1 MTPRLACFRGQAQ
14 ISTWLTTIVRNC
26 SLMQLHKPPR
36 QIHVPLDEQ
45 FGEEQPRSLWEGLAD
60 ERPSPEEEF
69 RKCEL
74 TARLRKCTALLS
86 SAVRRTFQLGAVDG
100 LSILKTARILGVP
113 HGTSRRSWHARE
125 QKLRGTCGQCLHQV
139 VVHLSGARSS
149 STP

>member
-26 SLMQLHKPPR
+26 ALMQLRKPPR

-86 SAVRRTFQLGAVDG
+86 PAVRRISGVLGDPG
-100 LSILKTARILGVP
+100 CCS
-113 HGTSRRSWHARE
+113 SS
-125 QKLRGTCGQCLHQV
+125 
-139 VVHLSGARSS
+139 HLSRSRTRVQHGIGEPDKLDYYVLRLTCMS
-149 STP
+149 PINLGS

>member
-26 SLMQLHKPPR
+26 TLMQLRKPPR

-45 FGEEQPRSLWEGLAD
+45 FGEEQARSLWEGLAD

-74 TARLRKCTALLS
+74 TAPLRKCTALLS
-86 SAVRRTFQLGAVDG
+86 PAVRRTFQGCWVIPDAVPAVTSQGVELGYNMESES
-100 LSILKTARILGVP
+100 LI
-113 HGTSRRSWHARE
+113 SWTI
-125 QKLRGTCGQCLHQV
+125 TCYDSL
-139 VVHLSGARSS
+139 A
-149 STP
+149 